1 MNIPGSLNL
10 WGSNTQKPTSRITV
24 AGLITI
30 GFVMIISMILDKFLI
45 GVAILAVPAIL
56 FLLAG
61 SSIRVLAVIF
71 GLQIILTITQLSS
84 AQLYLGFISLRVDD
98 LLTIWLLWLWIL
110 SLPDRSMKGIK
121 TGPQGYL
128 ISLFVFFIAIA
139 AFRGFTIGNTPD
151 FIGQQIKTF
160 GAYLLYFPLLW
171 VLSDDKSREL
181 VWRVVLTSGII
192 GGFIFVIKGVFGSGE
207 GVYYRD
213 ETGLRIGTRQP
224 NAIGAILLLLTG
236 KLWKSWKTRPP
247 IIFILPSIVF
257 MGGALIL
264 SQTRGLWGG
273 IFLALASAW
282 ILNLFR
288 KRDNIPLGKRM
299 IVSLTVL
306 AGFVILIVFSISAMG
321 ILSAA
326 DVAQRTGHE
335 SGSYL
340 TDVSVLSRLISW
352 SAVMD
357 RISGSNMLIGR
368 GLGSTITYFKPE
380 IGEVRTLFYV
390 DSSYFQT
397 ALVMGITGVVVLLS
411 IFLNALIRAAKLFI
425 RTTDSRRAG
434 TALGIFCALIMLLF
448 ASGFASAMTNYR
460 YTIFWMY
467 LLAYLQTEINREND
481 SIEYIRSELVAPD
494 P

>member
-1 MNIPGSLNL
+1 MNILNFIKL
-10 WGSNTQKPTSRITV
+10 SESNSQKITSRITA
-24 AGLITI
+24 AGLFII
-30 GFVMIISMILDKFLI
+30 GLVMIAGMINGKFLYGI
-45 GVAILAVPAIL
+45 IILTVPCIL

-61 SSIRVLAVIF
+61 SPIRVLAVIF
-71 GLQIILTITQLSS
+71 GLQIILTI
-84 AQLYLGFISLRVDD
+84 AQLGTTELHLGYFSLRVDD
-98 LLTIWLLWLWIL
+98 FLTIWLLWLWII
-110 SLPDRSMKGIK
+110 SLPDRSMRGIK
-121 TGPQGYL
+121 VGPHGYL
-128 ISLFVFFIAIA
+128 ISFFVFLIAIA
-139 AFRGFTIGNTPD
+139 AFRGFSAGNTPE
-151 FIGQQIKTF
+151 FIGHQIKTF
-160 GAYLLYFPLLW
+160 GAFLLYFPLLW

-181 VWRVVLTSGII
+181 AWRVVLISGII
-192 GGFIFVIKGVFGSGE
+192 GGCIFVIKGIFGSGE

-224 NAIGAILLLLTG
+224 NAIGAVLLLFTG

-247 IIFILPSIVF
+247 IIFILPSILF

-273 IFLALASAW
+273 VLLALASAW

-288 KRDNIPLGKRM
+288 KRDDVPLGKRM

-306 AGFVILIVFSISAMG
+306 AGFVILVVFSISAMG

-352 SAVMD
+352 SAVID
-357 RISGSNMLIGR
+357 KISGSNMLIGR

-380 IGEVRTLFYV
+380 IGEVRTMFYV

-397 ALVMGITGVVVLLS
+397 ALVIGITGVIVLLS
-411 IFLNALIRAAKLFI
+411 VFLNAVIRAAKLFI
-425 RTTDSRRAG
+425 RTADSKRAG

-448 ASGFASAMTNYR
+448 ASVFASPMTNYR
-460 YTIFWMY
+460 YTILWMY
-467 LLAYLQTEINREND
+467 LLAFLQVEINRENVE
-481 SIEYIRSELVAPD
+481 SA
-494 P
+494 